1 MHKEKRIME
10 ELKRNANSNL
20 KKLKDLMLAKEIWL
34 DKLREN
40 IVKMERYKERDKTLK
55 NTIIF
60 QKDKGNL
67 LQENK

>member
-1 MHKEKRIME
+1 ME

-60 QKDKGNL
+60 QKDKGNFYKK
-67 LQENK
+67 NK

>member
-1 MHKEKRIME
+1 
-10 ELKRNANSNL
+10 
-20 KKLKDLMLAKEIWL
+20 MLAKEIWL

-60 QKDKGNL
+60 QKDKGNFYKK
-67 LQENK
+67 NK